1 MITFKQWMEI
11 ADYGEPVPE
20 RPDLLATAM
29 PSVNP
34 EEDPPKG
41 PQTATK
47 NYVIKTKFMK
57 KCKKT

>member
-29 PSVNP
+29 PSVNL
-34 EEDPPKG
+34 EEEPPKG
-41 PQTATK
+41 PPTATK
-47 NYVIKTKFMK
+47 NYVIKK